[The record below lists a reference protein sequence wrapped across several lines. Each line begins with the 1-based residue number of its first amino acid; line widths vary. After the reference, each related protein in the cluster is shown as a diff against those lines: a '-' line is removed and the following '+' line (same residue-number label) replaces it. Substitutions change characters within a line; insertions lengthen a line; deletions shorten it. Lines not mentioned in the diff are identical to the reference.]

1 MIVLTRISL
10 INLKNNRMNNLEY
23 IPGDLVMVKESA
35 LQFAKDKIF
44 KVISSLRS
52 GFVKVVMLNDSSTT
66 YSISNNAVRPIPLT
80 SDILEKNG
88 WKKEK
93 YHDWYMLALER
104 TLLYLVEGTGIDGA
118 WSVCVGLNMSNIAS
132 ISFIHQLQHLLF
144 ALNINHEMEV

>member
-1 MIVLTRISL
+1 
-10 INLKNNRMNNLEY
+10 MNNLEY

-80 SDILEKNG
+80 PEILEKNG
-88 WKKEK
+88 WKKEM
-93 YHDWYMLALER
+93 YHDWYYLPLER
-104 TLLYLVEGTGIDGA
+104 TLLYIIEGTGIDGA

-144 ALNINHEMEV
+144 GLELNSEMEV